1 MSYDPFRP
9 RSEPACLLYDA
20 LVKESAKRGERSVQ
34 EWQEKELQVV
44 LHTAPIGAA
53 AGSVG
58 ARAGESI
65 SDLLLGVPAGETKE
79 QRDKRMSD
87 AWSNGAAMGMIGV
100 PAMVGFRAFMAHL
113 REQRRKAVA

>member
-1 MSYDPFRP
+1 MFPPVTSASLMLTSKRAVTDWDDKK
-9 RSEPACLLYDA
+9 ALLGT
-20 LVKESAKRGERSVQ
+20 LG
-34 EWQEKELQVV
+34 LMG
-44 LHTAPIGAA
+44 LTAPIGAA